1 MSNWYDIDN
10 IGTVDSPQV
19 VIYADRVQH
28 NIQAAIKMV
37 GDVNRLRPHIKT
49 NKTPEVVQ
57 LMLDAGITRFKC
69 ATIEEAALLASLKAP
84 DVLLAYQ
91 PVGPKIERLYRLM
104 QAYPGTR
111 FSCLT
116 DHVAAAHAL
125 DTYFVAHGAVIEVF
139 MDLNVGMN
147 RTGISLEDAP
157 QLAHA
162 IQQLKGLTWRGIHAY
177 DGHFRDPDIQLRK
190 AACDAQ
196 FEQVKSF
203 HHNMQEQFGIAL
215 QIIAG
220 GSPTFP
226 IHAVRADVECSPGT
240 FVFWDKGYSDICP
253 EQPFLPAALVLSRV
267 ISLPSPG
274 KMCIDMGHKSIAAEN
289 DISRRAWFV
298 NEPEAALLSQSEE
311 HGLVQPV
318 VSHQPGD
325 VMYVMPYHV
334 CPTINLYSSLV
345 VVNGGKA
352 ESSWKVAAKH

>member
-1 MSNWYDIDN
+1 MSNWYDIGN
-10 IGTVDSPQV
+10 VNTIDSPQV

-28 NIQAAIKMV
+28 NIDAAVKMV

-49 NKTPEVVQ
+49 NKTPQVVQ
-57 LMLDAGITRFKC
+57 MMLAAGITRFKC

-91 PVGPKIERLYRLM
+91 PVGPKVERLYLLTRE
-104 QAYPGTR
+104 YPATR

-116 DHVAAAHAL
+116 DHVAPARALHEYFSAHDAR
-125 DTYFVAHGAVIEVF
+125 IEVF

-147 RTGISLEDAP
+147 RTGISLSEAP
-157 QLAHA
+157 LLAEA
-162 IQQLKGLTWRGIHAY
+162 IQQMKGLRWRGIHAY
-177 DGHFRDPDIQLRK
+177 DGHFRDPDISIRK

-196 FEQVKSF
+196 FEQVKAF
-203 HHNMQEQFGIAL
+203 HQNMQENFGIPL
-215 QIIAG
+215 SIIAG

-226 IHAVRADVECSPGT
+226 IHALREDVECSPGT
-240 FVFWDKGYSDICP
+240 FVFWDKGYGDICA

-274 KMCIDMGHKSIAAEN
+274 KICIDMGHKSIAAEN

-298 NEPEAALLSQSEE
+298 NEPEALLLSQSEE

-318 VSHQPGD
+318 KEHQPGD
-325 VMYVMPYHV
+325 LMYVMPYHV

-345 VVNGGKA
+345 VVKNGRA
-352 ESSWKVAAKH
+352 EDSWKVAAKH